1 MSNAVTQA
9 VSYIKNR
16 IPKKVLELTFM
27 RREALTGHL
36 RRGTRSLDA
45 EIIKNVIEGIVIPDC
60 NRHGGTELPLYIGN
74 LVPVSKERGGTVY
87 KIPKDMTNGA
97 EIIDCQYASFID
109 NLSGMGPSSPFG
121 LGHKGYSHLS
131 SLAAL
136 NMQTTMGESI
146 TGTSDCSVIS
156 SADNT
161 IFITSVSGHLS
172 VKWVLLTIENDQV
185 INRLNPKSYTE
196 FSKLC
201 LYACK
206 MYIYNNLL
214 VELDQGYIEGGA
226 EIGQVKNIVESYSD
240 AADNYDD
247 YLKDPM
253 EVVLFLNDSRKK
265 EEHLFM
271 ITGGRR

>member
-1 MSNAVTQA
+1 MSNAATQA

-16 IPKKVLELTFM
+16 IPRMILELAFM
-27 RREALTGHL
+27 RREALTGNL
-36 RRGTRSLDA
+36 RRGARSLDA
-45 EIIKNVIEGIVIPDC
+45 EIMNHVIEGIVIPDC
-60 NRHGGTELPLYIGN
+60 NRHGGTEVPLYIGN
-74 LVPVSKERGGTVY
+74 LQPVSKERGGSVY
-87 KIPKDMTNGA
+87 RIPKEMTNGA
-97 EIIDCQYASFID
+97 TILDIQYASFVD

-121 LGHKGYSHLS
+121 LGNKGYSHLA

-136 NMQTTMGESI
+136 NMQTTLGESI

-161 IFITSVSGHLS
+161 VYISSISGHIS
-172 VKWVLLTIENDQV
+172 VKWILVVVSNDQV
-185 INRLNPKSYTE
+185 INRLNPKSYTD
-196 FSKLC
+196 FSILC
-201 LYACK
+201 MHACK
-206 MYIYNNLL
+206 MYIYNNL
-214 VELDQGYIEGGA
+214 VIELDEGYIEGGA
-226 EIGQVKNIVESYSD
+226 EIGSVKSIIESYSD
-240 AADNYDD
+240 SAQNYDD